1 MESIDKQIQDLLQS
15 IREQAKLQAKT
26 DLQLHE
32 LKVAQMKTDAQ
43 LAKTDKKLQE
53 TARILSNM
61 GINLGHTAEEFFYF
75 SLKDKLKLGDIKFDE
90 ISLNVNR
97 ETKKLQDEFDI
108 VLYNG
113 NSIGLI
119 EIKHKVHPNDIEKL
133 KTKKVE
139 NFRVLFPEYA
149 SYKIYLGIGGMSIP
163 QDIAELALENG
174 IAILRQK
181 GEIASIEAKMLKAY

>member
-1 MESIDKQIQDLLQS
+1 
-15 IREQAKLQAKT
+15 
-26 DLQLHE
+26 
-32 LKVAQMKTDAQ
+32 
-43 LAKTDKKLQE
+43 
-53 TARILSNM
+53 
-61 GINLGHTAEEFFYF
+61 
-75 SLKDKLKLGDIKFDE
+75 
-90 ISLNVNR
+90 
-97 ETKKLQDEFDI
+97 
-108 VLYNG
+108 
-113 NSIGLI
+113 LI